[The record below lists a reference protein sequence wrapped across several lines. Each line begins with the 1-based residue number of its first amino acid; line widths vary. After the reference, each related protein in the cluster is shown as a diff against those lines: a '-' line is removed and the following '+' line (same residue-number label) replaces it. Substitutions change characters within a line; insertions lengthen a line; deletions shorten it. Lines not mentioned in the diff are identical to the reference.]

1 MIQSTLE
8 PYLMTADEIRMDNES
23 RKLEE
28 RYWSTTNENPEDL
41 LARAEEYLSEN
52 KKSGNN
58 HARSIAILMDL
69 IENGTVNDRR
79 NPSNRGRKKVR
90 LPPMNWNLLRTL
102 ALIMR
107 SMK

>member
-1 MIQSTLE
+1 MTQSTLE
-8 PYLMTADEIRMDNES
+8 PYLKTPDEIRMDNES
-23 RKLEE
+23 RKLEG
-28 RYWSTTNENPEDL
+28 RYWNTTSESPSDL
-41 LARAEEYLSEN
+41 LARAAEYLSEN

-58 HARSIAILMDL
+58 HARSIAILVDL
-69 IENGTVNDRR
+69 IKNGTVNDRR